1 MIRLFTIT
9 LFVLTLIIPTELWGR
24 GLSIQQ
30 TPDTLSL
37 LSPNEGVMQKQE
49 SWWKQK
55 SDYTTEFRPTQL
67 IAPATLFAI
76 GALGIGED
84 SPPLEN
90 SISLYVKAL
99 ESCVAIAMHI
109 STTISSI
116 SPWPPILA
124 SVHFL

>member
-30 TPDTLSL
+30 APDSISL

-99 ESCVAIAMHI
+99 ENCVAIAMHI
-109 STTISSI
+109 STTIFSI
-116 SPWPPILA
+116 FPWPPILA
-124 SVHFL
+124 CVHFQ

>member
-1 MIRLFTIT
+1 MIRLFTII

-24 GLSIQQ
+24 DLSIQQ
-30 TPDTLSL
+30 TPDSMSL
-37 LSPNEGVMQKQE
+37 LSPNEGVMQRQK

-99 ESCVAIAMHI
+99 ESCVVIAMYI
-109 STTISSI
+109 LTTIFSI
-116 SPWPPILA
+116 SP
-124 SVHFL
+124 